1 MRLAP
6 WDVRCGVPQ
15 GAQFIREWGRPARA
29 PAFAAGLGT
38 AGLPC
43 VALFLAFREVP
54 LTPKQSFD
62 AGLRGYPRERVM
74 SGSGARQSRSIPFC
88 RQYERVVAVQG
99 IEPRTLRI

>member
-1 MRLAP
+1 MAPNPRQSKPKQIENQPTTGAVQGIARLSL
-6 WDVRCGVPQ
+6 
-15 GAQFIREWGRPARA
+15 RPARA
-29 PAFAAGLGT
+29 PAFAAGLGA

-74 SGSGARQSRSIPFC
+74 SGSGAPQSRSIP
-88 RQYERVVAVQG
+88 
-99 IEPRTLRI
+99 